1 MSLSSFSYHCISNN
15 PHLRGR
21 VAHLELIDGN
31 ALDVLTASRDR
42 IHCGWRLASSPFYG
56 NFKPDQQPYRTIVLY
71 EDRAADIAS
80 VDLESLRLIE
90 DAMASYGN
98 SRALRLPDD
107 FPKRIDMDFRFVDFA
122 LMEDTFREC
131 GILDSPAERVLGR

>member
-1 MSLSSFSYHCISNN
+1 MSSFSYRCISNN
-15 PHLRGR
+15 PDLRGR
-21 VAHLELIDGN
+21 AAHLELIDGN

-71 EDRAADIAS
+71 EDREADMAS

-90 DAMASYGN
+90 DAMAAYGN

-107 FPKRIDMDFRFVDFA
+107 FPKQIDMDFRLVDFA

-131 GILDSPAERVLGR
+131 GILNLPAERVLGR